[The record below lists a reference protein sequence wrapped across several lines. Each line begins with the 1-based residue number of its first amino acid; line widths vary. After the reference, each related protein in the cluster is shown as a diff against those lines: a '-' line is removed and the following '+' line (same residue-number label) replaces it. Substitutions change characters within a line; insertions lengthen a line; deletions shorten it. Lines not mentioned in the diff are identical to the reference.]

1 MMMFMMIMVIMMRM
15 TRMRKRVEVEVGW
28 RLEARSVRSGQE
40 DKEQEGF
47 RQMGSD
53 KITIPVHLIII
64 CRRILID
71 HHGGRLPCLVLIV
84 IISDFKLL
92 PDIDEYSL
100 LDPTRIFQS
109 NSTRSKENLPV
120 TACLTIAHHH
130 HRLGY
135 EIGGPGL
142 YI

>member
-1 MMMFMMIMVIMMRM
+1 MMMFMIIMMRAM
-15 TRMRKRVEVEVGW
+15 RMRKRVEVEVGW

-71 HHGGRLPCLVLIV
+71 HHGGRLPCLGLIV
-84 IISDFKLL
+84 IISAFKLL
-92 PDIDEYSL
+92 PGIFDEYPL

-109 NSTRSKENLPV
+109 NSTRSKKIPV
-120 TACLTIAHHH
+120 TACLTLAHHH

-135 EIGGPGL
+135 ETGGPGL

>member
-1 MMMFMMIMVIMMRM
+1 MMMFMMIMMRAM
-15 TRMRKRVEVEVGW
+15 RMRKRVEVEVGW

-109 NSTRSKENLPV
+109 NLTRSKEKTYMSQP
-120 TACLTIAHHH
+120 A
-130 HRLGY
+130 
-135 EIGGPGL
+135 
-142 YI
+142 

>member
-1 MMMFMMIMVIMMRM
+1 M
-15 TRMRKRVEVEVGW
+15 RVEVEVGW

-53 KITIPVHLIII
+53 KITIGVHLIII

-84 IISDFKLL
+84 IISN
-92 PDIDEYSL
+92 PCQASL
-100 LDPTRIFQS
+100 TSTHYLTRPGFFSQ
-109 NSTRSKENLPV
+109 TRREVKKTYLSQP
-120 TACLTIAHHH
+120 A
-130 HRLGY
+130 
-135 EIGGPGL
+135 
-142 YI
+142 

>member
-1 MMMFMMIMVIMMRM
+1 MMMFMMIMMRM

-120 TACLTIAHHH
+120 TACLALHH
-130 HRLGY
+130 HRLEY
-135 EIGGPGL
+135 QIGGPTL

>member
-1 MMMFMMIMVIMMRM
+1 MMMFMMIMVRMM
-15 TRMRKRVEVEVGW
+15 RMRKRVEVEVGW

-64 CRRILID
+64 RRRILID

-84 IISDFKLL
+84 IISNPCQALTSTHNLTRAGFFIQTRLEVKK
-92 PDIDEYSL
+92 
-100 LDPTRIFQS
+100 PTYR
-109 NSTRSKENLPV
+109 LALV
-120 TACLTIAHHH
+120 HHH
-130 HRLGY
+130 HRLEY
-135 EIGGPGL
+135 NAHHHHHQIGAPGL